1 MVAVSVVVVGVDAAE
16 LLVVTRLVWDF
27 LDLEAFDDVSTMADG
42 EAVVVWKEEAVLEDV
57 VRASVTVVRI
67 AVIFEPILVWK
78 LVVRAFVVCATV
90 VVIDTVEVE
99 ALVDVSTAV
108 VG

>member
-27 LDLEAFDDVSTMADG
+27 LDLEVFDDVSTMVDG

-57 VRASVTVVRI
+57 VRASANVVRI

>member
-1 MVAVSVVVVGVDAAE
+1 MVAVSVVVFGVDAAE

-27 LDLEAFDDVSTMADG
+27 LDLEVFDDVSTMVDG

-57 VRASVTVVRI
+57 VRASVTVRI

>member
-1 MVAVSVVVVGVDAAE
+1 MVEVSVVVVGVDAAE
-16 LLVVTRLVWDF
+16 LVVTRVVWDF
-27 LDLEAFDDVSTMADG
+27 LDLEVFDDVSTAVDG
-42 EAVVVWKEEAVLEDV
+42 ETIVVWKEEAVLEDV

-67 AVIFEPILVWK
+67 VVIFEPILVWK

>member
-27 LDLEAFDDVSTMADG
+27 LDLEVFDDVSTMADG
-42 EAVVVWKEEAVLEDV
+42 EAVVVWKVEAVLEDV